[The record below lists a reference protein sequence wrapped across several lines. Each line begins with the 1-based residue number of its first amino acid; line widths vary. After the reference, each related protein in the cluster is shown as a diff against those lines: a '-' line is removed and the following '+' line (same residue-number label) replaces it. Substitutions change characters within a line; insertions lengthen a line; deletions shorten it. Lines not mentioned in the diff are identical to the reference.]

1 MFKKILAAVD
11 GSDMSNK
18 ALDAAIHLAKEQQA
32 ELTILYAGREAVVST
47 SALTGIVYVPENFI
61 EDIKHEVEQKGAAIL
76 EDAKQKAAESGV
88 NAKSLYVQGEPAHQ
102 ILNIAKEQH
111 FNLIVVGS
119 RGISGFKEMMLG
131 SVSHKVSQLSPCPVL
146 IVH

>member
-1 MFKKILAAVD
+1 
-11 GSDMSNK
+11 
-18 ALDAAIHLAKEQQA
+18 
-32 ELTILYAGREAVVST
+32 
-47 SALTGIVYVPENFI
+47 
-61 EDIKHEVEQKGAAIL
+61 EVEQKGAAIL

-88 NAKSLYVQGEPAHQ
+88 NAESLYVQGEPAHQ

-146 IVH
+146 

>member
-11 GSDMSNK
+11 GSDMSSK

-32 ELTILYAGREAVVST
+32 ELTILYAGRETVVST

-88 NAKSLYVQGEPAHQ
+88 EAESLYVQGEPAHQ